1 MTTHEILIETH
12 VSVIVKV
19 TADMTPQQATQ
30 AALEALRSEGGRS
43 AATYSADYRGRDLD
57 EVEISIEEVNPWD
70 GAAEA
75 HVLED

>member
-1 MTTHEILIETH
+1 MSTHEILIQTS
-12 VSVIVKV
+12 VTVIVKV
-19 TADMTPQQATQ
+19 TADMTPQQAAE
-30 AALEALRSEGGRS
+30 AALAALRSEGGSS

-75 HVLED
+75 HALED